1 MNQNRK
7 ISKKSLAAMMAASML
22 VGTSGGAVYAQEG
35 TYSDVNLQEGG
46 VWYEL
51 NIKTFC
57 DSDGDGI
64 GDFRGAEKKLGY
76 LESLGVTGIWIQPIN
91 TSNASAYS
99 TIDYYGINQDYGT
112 MEELKSFLKT
122 ADEKGISVV
131 MDLVVNHCAYNNP
144 WFEAALEGP
153 VLEDGSENKYFSWF
167 NFVPKDAQF
176 VDKTALE
183 IQEERNAY
191 EKEHGSLE
199 GWVEQYPMTGG
210 TYSGDNA
217 NGRFESVWWTTDQLA
232 DDSPYKGKE
241 FDYTWIDIFQ
251 DNVPDLN
258 FDNPEVRQ
266 EFIDCANFWLDLGF
280 DGFRLD
286 AARHIFGDYLSNIY
300 SDEIFAKNMAF
311 WKEFSEGVHAEHPD
325 AYLIA
330 EVWDKD
336 ANHMVPFIEGGYLD
350 SLYNFN
356 LASKMLAAAKNE
368 STAYQYVE
376 GEEALTDIES
386 DDLNIVEDLISYYEL
401 CNEVSDGEFI
411 DCPFLANHDQQRVM
425 AQLEGDV
432 NHARTAASIMAAM
445 PGNIFL
451 YYQEEL
457 GAAQKRTVMPWTEDL
472 AEEGLSVEAAEA
484 GENALYT
491 YYKEIMNL
499 KKDMD
504 VLRNGDIDL
513 YETEDQGIVSFIR
526 MTENES
532 VLVLINL
539 TGETK
544 ELDLVPSE
552 KYGEFTDIRF
562 QSADD
567 AESNLDGSHAQIKPY
582 SMLVL
587 E

>member
-1 MNQNRK
+1 MNKNRK
-7 ISKKSLAAMMAASML
+7 AGKRYWAAALSAAMIMGL
-22 VGTSGGAVYAQEG
+22 SGSSVMAQEG
-35 TYSDVNLQEGG
+35 TYTDVDLQEGG

-51 NIKTFC
+51 NIKTFA

-64 GDFRGAEKKLGY
+64 GDFRGAEQKLGY
-76 LESLGVTGIWIQPIN
+76 LENLGVTGIWIQPIN

-99 TIDYYGINQDYGT
+99 TIDYYGINTDYGT
-112 MEELKSFLKT
+112 MEELKAFLET
-122 ADEKGISVV
+122 AHEKGIRVI

-167 NFVPKDAQF
+167 NFVPKDANF

-191 EKEHGSLE
+191 EEEHGSLE
-199 GWVEQYPMTGG
+199 GWVEEYPMTGG

-217 NGRFESVWWTTDQLA
+217 NGRFESVWWTTDQLP
-232 DDSPYKGKE
+232 DDSPYQGKE

-266 EFIDCANFWLDLGF
+266 EFIECANFWLDLGF

-300 SDEIFAKNMAF
+300 SDEIFEKNMDF
-311 WKEFSEGVHAEHPD
+311 WKEFSEGVREEHPD

-330 EVWDKD
+330 EVWEKD
-336 ANHMVPFIEGGYLD
+336 MDNMIPFITGGYLD

-356 LASKMLAAAKNE
+356 LSSKMLTAAKNE
-368 STAYQYVE
+368 TTAYQYVE
-376 GEEALTDIES
+376 GEEALTDPQS
-386 DDLNIVEDLISYYEL
+386 DDLNIVSDLIAYL
-401 CNEVSDGEFI
+401 DICNEASDGNYI
-411 DCPFLANHDQQRVM
+411 DCPFLANHDQDRVM
-425 AQLEGDV
+425 KQLEGDV
-432 NHARTAASIMAAM
+432 NHARTAASMLAMM
-445 PGNIFL
+445 PGNSFL
-451 YYQEEL
+451 YYEEEL
-457 GAAQKRTVMPWTEDL
+457 GATEKREMMPWTG
-472 AEEGLSVEAAEA
+472 EGMTVETAEA
-484 GENALYT
+484 GENPLYS
-491 YYKEIMNL
+491 YYKEILNL
-499 KKDMD
+499 KKDVE
-504 VLRNGDIDL
+504 VLRIGDIDE
-513 YETEDQGIVSFIR
+513 YDTGDQEIVSFIR
-526 MTENES
+526 MTESES

-544 ELDLVPSE
+544 ELDLEASE
-552 KYGEFTDIRF
+552 TYGEFTNILFRSSDDT
-562 QSADD
+562 QSSL
-567 AESNLDGSHAQIKPY
+567 EGSHVQIQPY